1 MLDGLMNAA
10 GPTKHDKAI
19 VVVKA
24 CIDEGITSG
33 KAIVKRCV
41 ELGFTG
47 RHVGITL
54 KGHIGHYWQRDDNGH
69 YSLID
74 D

>member
-1 MLDGLMNAA
+1 MLDDLMKAA

-19 VVVKA
+19 VVIMA

-33 KAIVKRCV
+33 KAIVQRCV
-41 ELGFTG
+41 ELGLTG

-54 KGHIGHYWQRDDNGH
+54 RGHIGHYWLRDDDGH

-74 D
+74 N